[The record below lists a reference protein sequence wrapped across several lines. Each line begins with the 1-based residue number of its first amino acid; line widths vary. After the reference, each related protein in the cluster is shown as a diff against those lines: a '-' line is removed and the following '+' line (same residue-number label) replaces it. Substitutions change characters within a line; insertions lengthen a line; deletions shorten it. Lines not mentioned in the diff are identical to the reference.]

1 MTLHLSSLP
10 SLRTRLSL
18 PLPSVSDVSDVVSD
32 VFVTANDTA
41 GEAATVIVASARR
54 RPKVAIGVGVAAAVL
69 FVGFSLFGAAAK
81 RLLSRPS
88 ATTTSRGSLPPDS
101 PAIAGHRLA
110 IVTHLGERG

>member
-10 SLRTRLSL
+10 SLSDASSL

-32 VFVTANDTA
+32 VFVTAIDTA

-69 FVGFSLFGAAAK
+69 FVAYFFVRRRRQAAPEQAVRDDHKPRIAAA
-81 RLLSRPS
+81 
-88 ATTTSRGSLPPDS
+88 
-101 PAIAGHRLA
+101 
-110 IVTHLGERG
+110 

>member
-10 SLRTRLSL
+10 SLPDASSL

-32 VFVTANDTA
+32 VFVTAIDTA

-69 FVGFSLFGAAAK
+69 LVAFFFVRRRRQAAPEQAVRDDHKPRIAAA
-81 RLLSRPS
+81 
-88 ATTTSRGSLPPDS
+88 
-101 PAIAGHRLA
+101 
-110 IVTHLGERG
+110 